1 MNATLFRIIADAD
14 PCKMDPTG
22 KCSSHDPNF
31 GVKKMIGNIV
41 EILFV
46 IIAIVSV
53 FMIIY
58 AGYTMM
64 TSAGDPGKVKKGK
77 DTILWGIIGLIVAIL
92 AYAIVNFVLG
102 QLGLNA

>member
-41 EILFV
+41 EVLFV

-64 TSAGDPGKVKKGK
+64 ISAGDPGKVKKGK
-77 DTILWGIIGLIVAIL
+77 DTLIGSIIGLVISLL
-92 AYAIVNFVLG
+92 AFAIVKFVVG
-102 QLGLNA
+102 AIM